1 MTRAL
6 DRSQGETLLRI
17 ARDAIAEGLSLEAG
31 SVDPSVLDE
40 AWLEEPAATFVTI
53 RIGGRLHGCV
63 GNVEPTRPLR
73 VSVAHNAMLAAF
85 DDPRSRRL
93 RAEELASA
101 RLEVS
106 VLDTPTPVP
115 GSTEQE
121 VLAKLRPHVDGVII
135 SRDRRRGVF
144 LPQVWESLPDPAD
157 FFDALKEK
165 AGLPRRG
172 PLPHVERF
180 SVQKFAEAD

>member
-1 MTRAL
+1 MTREL
-6 DRSQGETLLRI
+6 DRAQGELLLGI
-17 ARDAIAEGLSLEAG
+17 ARNAIAARLELPHE
-31 SVDPSVLDE
+31 SMEPPDE
-40 AWLEEPAATFVTI
+40 AWLEAPAATFVTI

-63 GNVEPTRPLR
+63 GNVEPIRGLR
-73 VSVAHNAMLAAF
+73 ESVAHNAILAAF
-85 DDPRSRRL
+85 DDPRSRPL
-93 RAEELASA
+93 REDELGRAN
-101 RLEVS
+101 LEVS
-106 VLDTPTPVP
+106 VLDEPRPVP
-115 GSTEQE
+115 GATEQE
-121 VLAKLRPHVDGVII
+121 VLANLRPGVDGVII

-144 LPQVWESLPDPAD
+144 LPQVWESLPDPVE